1 MVKKGVVAKGKDEM
15 GSSKDSVRNYCQFDD
30 IDTILLSQPRTDS
43 KPHFSSSASFTGFTV
58 HDMLSDFYSVVNIC
72 NFERDGLRCRSG
84 SVNIIVVVVVVIII
98 IKCTFFIAHYHYS

>member
-1 MVKKGVVAKGKDEM
+1 MVKKGVVAKGKDEK

-43 KPHFSSSASFTGFTV
+43 KPHFSSSASFTV

-84 SVNIIVVVVVVIII
+84 SVNIIIVVVVVVIII
-98 IKCTFFIAHYHYS
+98 IKCTFI